1 MLSQLPKALFLYAVF
16 FACNGRRVGASI
28 WGMMTPVLAQFGS
41 PTHWL
46 IFLIVVLVVFGARRL
61 PEVARNLGKSLGEF
75 KKARREFEEELMKAE
90 KAVEPEKKD
99 EKKEE
104 AP

>member
-1 MLSQLPKALFLYAVF
+1 
-16 FACNGRRVGASI
+16 
-28 WGMMTPVLAQFGS
+28 MMTPVLAQFGS

-46 IFLIVVLVVFGARRL
+46 IFLTIVLLVFGARRL
-61 PEVARNLGKSLGEF
+61 PEIARNLGRSLGEF

-90 KAVEPEKKD
+90 QAPDKKESSDD

>member
-1 MLSQLPKALFLYAVF
+1 
-16 FACNGRRVGASI
+16 
-28 WGMMTPVLAQFGS
+28 MMTPVLAQFGS
-41 PTHWL
+41 PGQWM
-46 IFLIVVLVVFGARRL
+46 IFIAIILVVFGARRL
-61 PEVARNLGKSLGEF
+61 PEIARNLGKSLGEF